1 MTHEESVRWLM
12 EFSTCNISDALDSL
26 GIAGAPGGIG
36 PLWPGCG
43 KAAGRAMTLKLI
55 PEGPESAVEGT
66 LRAIVAADPGDLL
79 VIDHQGRMEVNSFGG
94 VAAFT
99 AQRRGVVGA
108 VIDGVSRDL
117 DEMREMNFP
126 VFGKGFIQ
134 QSVRG
139 HCASGGFG
147 EQVRLGGFAVRRGDY
162 VAADEN
168 GIVVIPAGRV
178 EEVLAAA
185 RHFYDMEELIKREIG
200 GGTDPVE
207 AHRKAGYEVIKGRG

>member
-1 MTHEESVRWLM
+1 MTDVVMPQMGESIVEGTLTKWLKK
-12 EFSTCNISDALDSL
+12 
-26 GIAGAPGGIG
+26 PGDKVNKYD
-36 PLWPGCG
+36 LLVEVQTD
-43 KAAGRAMTLKLI
+43 KAAM
-55 PEGPESAVEGT
+55 EVESAVEGT

-139 HCASGGFG
+139 HCACGGFG
-147 EQVRLGGFAVRRGDY
+147 EEIRIGGFAVRRGDY

-178 EEVLAAA
+178 EEVLAGA